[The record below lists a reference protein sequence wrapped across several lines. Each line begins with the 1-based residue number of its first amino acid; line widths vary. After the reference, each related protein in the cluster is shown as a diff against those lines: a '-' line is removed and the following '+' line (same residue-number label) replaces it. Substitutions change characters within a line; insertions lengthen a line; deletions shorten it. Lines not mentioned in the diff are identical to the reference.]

1 MIRPEVPAAVR
12 VFFIMYKLVDFKTKK
27 LVRAKNFV
35 FTGSDGPW
43 EVVMDLDVIKKK
55 LNRDY
60 FRKQPPF
67 VSKYLPFLP
76 IKNYSSL
83 VSLQEGSTPLIR
95 SKKIGPKMGIN
106 LYFKYEAQNPTGS
119 FKDRGSAVE
128 LTIAK
133 ELGAKAIVVASTG
146 NMAASC
152 SCYAAA
158 AGIPCF
164 VFVPEGTPQS
174 KLAQVISY
182 GGKIVQIKG
191 SYNDAAN
198 LAKFVAERLSFYLAG
213 DYAFRVEG
221 QKTAAFEI
229 IDQLLYQIPDMVFVP
244 IGCGTNITT
253 YGKGFT
259 EYKSLGIVDRVPKM
273 MGVQAEGAD
282 SLVQSYEKQS
292 KSIQLLQKTNTI
304 ASAIAVTF
312 PLDGVKALDTIY
324 NTQGQALRVSD
335 REILEAQYDLSKE
348 EGIFVESSSAAS
360 LAALVKLSKRKSL
373 KNQRIVCV
381 LTGNGLKDPL
391 PILKVAIKPP
401 TIYPDIDSFLSLYNH
416 DFFKGKN
423 VVFYDKETLLFSKS
437 PNNQKILTTTQ
448 KLFGIKLMDFQI
460 KEIKDK
466 VDEFL
471 KKGKDV
477 TFSDYQDILQDILE
491 KPTRS
496 NKKVFEVLDFHVETS
511 KDEKPKAEVI
521 IRMNGTKIRKE
532 STGVGPVDAV
542 INALKKATGG
552 KIKFVLT
559 DYRVEIR
566 SGGTGAVVFVDLRLT
581 QNGNTSIGQGTS
593 PDIIQAS
600 IEAFEHAYNGFR
612 H

>member
-1 MIRPEVPAAVR
+1 
-12 VFFIMYKLVDFKTKK
+12 MYTIVDFKTKK
-27 LVRAKNFV
+27 PVEQKNFV
-35 FTGSDGPW
+35 FTGKDGPW
-43 EVVMDLDVIKKK
+43 EILMDLDTIKKK
-55 LNRDY
+55 INRDY
-60 FRKQPPF
+60 FRKEPPF
-67 VSKYLPFLP
+67 VSKYLSFLP
-76 IKNYSSL
+76 IKDYSSF

-95 SKKIGPKMGIN
+95 SKKIGPRLGIN

-191 SYNDAAN
+191 TYNDAAN
-198 LAKFVAERLSFYLAG
+198 LAKHVAEKLSFYLAG

-229 IDQLLYQIPDMVFVP
+229 VDQLLYQVPDMVFVP
-244 IGCGTNITT
+244 IGCGTNITA
-253 YGKGFT
+253 YGKGFA

-273 MGVQAEGAD
+273 VGVQAEGAD
-282 SLVQSYEKQS
+282 SVVQSFERQK
-292 KSIQLLQKTNTI
+292 KSIHPLQKTNTI
-304 ASAIAVTF
+304 ASAIAVTY
-312 PLDGVKALDTIY
+312 PLDGVKALDTLY
-324 NTQGQALRVSD
+324 NTHGEAIRVSD
-335 REILEAQYDLSKE
+335 KEILEAQYDLSRE
-348 EGIFVESSSAAS
+348 EGIFVESSSATS
-360 LAALVKLSKRKSL
+360 LAALMKYAKKKSL
-373 KNQRIVCV
+373 QHQKIVCV

-401 TIYPDIDSFLSLYNH
+401 TIYPNIDSFLSLYNH

-423 VVFYDKETLLFSKS
+423 VVFYDKETVLFSKS
-437 PNNQKILTTTQ
+437 PNNQKIITATQ
-448 KLFGIKLMDFQI
+448 KLFGIRLMDIKI
-460 KEIKDK
+460 KEIKNK
-466 VDEFL
+466 IDEFL
-471 KKGKDV
+471 KKGKDI

-496 NKKVFEVLDFHVETS
+496 NKKVFEVVDFHVETS
-511 KDEKPKAEVI
+511 KDKKPKAEVI
-521 IRMNGTKIRKE
+521 IKMNGAIIRKQ

-542 INALKKATGG
+542 INALKSAGG
-552 KIKFVLT
+552 RRMKFLLT

-566 SGGTGAVVFVDLRLT
+566 SGGTRAVVFVDLKLT
-581 QNGNTSIGQGTS
+581 QNGSTSIGQGTS

-600 IEAFEHAYNGFR
+600 IEAFEHAYNGFN

>member
-1 MIRPEVPAAVR
+1 
-12 VFFIMYKLVDFKTKK
+12 MYTIVDFRTKK
-27 LVRAKNFV
+27 SVEQKNFV
-35 FTGSDGPW
+35 FTGEDGPW
-43 EVVMDLDVIKKK
+43 EIIMDLDTIKKK
-55 LNRDY
+55 INRDY
-60 FRKQPPF
+60 FRKEPPF
-67 VSKYLPFLP
+67 VSKYLFFLP
-76 IKNYSSL
+76 IKNYSSFI
-83 VSLQEGSTPLIR
+83 SLQEGSTPLIR
-95 SKKIGPKMGIN
+95 SKKIGPRLGIN

-164 VFVPEGTPQS
+164 VFVPEGTPPS

-198 LAKFVAERLSFYLAG
+198 LAKLVAERLSFYLAG

-229 IDQLLYQIPDMVFVP
+229 VDQLLYQVPDMVFVP
-244 IGCGTNITT
+244 IGCGTNITA
-253 YGKGFT
+253 YGKGFA
-259 EYKSLGIVDRVPKM
+259 EYKSLKIVDRVPKI

-282 SLVQSYEKQS
+282 SVVQSFERQRKH
-292 KSIQLLQKTNTI
+292 IQPLQKTNTI

-312 PLDGVKALDTIY
+312 PLDGVKALETIY
-324 NTQGQALRVSD
+324 NTHGEAIRVSD
-335 REILEAQYDLSKE
+335 REILEAQYDLSRE
-348 EGIFVESSSAAS
+348 EGIFVESSSATT
-360 LAALVKLSKRKSL
+360 LAALMKYAKKKSL
-373 KNQRIVCV
+373 KHQTIVCV

-401 TIYPDIDSFLSLYNH
+401 TIYPNIDSFLSLYNH

-423 VVFYDKETLLFSKS
+423 VVFYDKETVLFSRS
-437 PNNQKILTTTQ
+437 PNSQKIMTITQ
-448 KLFGIKLMDFQI
+448 KLFGMRLMDIQI
-460 KEIKDK
+460 KKIKSK
-466 VDEFL
+466 IDEFF
-471 KKGKDV
+471 KKGKDI
-477 TFSDYQDILQDILE
+477 TLSDYQDILQNILE

-496 NKKVFEVLDFHVETS
+496 NKKVFEVVDFHVETS

-521 IRMNGTKIRKE
+521 IKMNGIRIRKQ

-542 INALKKATGG
+542 INALKDATGG
-552 KIKFVLT
+552 KMKFSLT

-566 SGGTGAVVFVDLRLT
+566 SGGTGAVVFVDLKLT
-581 QNGNTSIGQGTS
+581 QNGSTSIGQGTS

-600 IEAFEHAYNGFR
+600 IEAFEHAYNGFS